1 MAYSAKLKTAVRSD
15 FIRGLTLKG
24 AAEKSKVP
32 YDTVRSWKRAAKAA
46 GDDWENAKAAAR
58 ISSGGIKTLTAVLIE
73 DFVHLFQSTIDEI
86 KLAKDIDPLKKAEA
100 ISRLSDAYQKTV
112 KASGASN
119 PELARLAIAMDV
131 LQRQSEFIRR
141 NHPEMKESLLTIIE
155 PFGKELSRVY
165 G

>member
-1 MAYSAKLKTAVRSD
+1 MYSAKCKAGVRSD
-15 FIRGLTLKG
+15 YIRGLTLKG

-32 YDTVRSWKRAAKAA
+32 YDTVRSWKRSAKAA
-46 GDDWENAKAAAR
+46 GDDWDTARTAAR
-58 ISSGGIKTLTAVLIE
+58 ISSGGIKTLTSQVIE

-86 KLAKDIDPLKKAEA
+86 KLAQDIDPLKKAEA
-100 ISRLSDAYQKTV
+100 ISRLSDAYQKTI
-112 KASGASN
+112 KAAGASN

-131 LQRQSEFIRR
+131 LQRMSEFIRR
-141 NHPEMKESLLTIIE
+141 NHPEMKQSLLTIIE

>member
-1 MAYSAKLKTAVRSD
+1 MRSD
-15 FIRGLTLKG
+15 YIRGLTLKG

-32 YDTVRSWKRAAKAA
+32 YDTVRSWKRSAKAA
-46 GDDWENAKAAAR
+46 GDDWDTARTAAR
-58 ISSGGIKTLTAVLIE
+58 ISSGGIKTLTSQVIE

-86 KLAKDIDPLKKAEA
+86 KLAEDIDPLKKAEA
-100 ISRLSDAYQKTV
+100 ISRLSDAYQKTI
-112 KASGASN
+112 KAAGASN

-131 LQRQSEFIRR
+131 LQRMSEFIRR
-141 NHPEMKESLLTIIE
+141 NHPEMKQSLLTIIE